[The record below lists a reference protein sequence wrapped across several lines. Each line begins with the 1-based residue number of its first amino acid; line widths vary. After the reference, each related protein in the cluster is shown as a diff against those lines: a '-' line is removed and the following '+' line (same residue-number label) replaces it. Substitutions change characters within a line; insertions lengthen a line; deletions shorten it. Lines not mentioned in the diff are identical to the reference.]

1 MPPDSQAGL
10 PENPPQFGGD
20 RKSEKRDRKGD
31 YPQKRPSYLPDIHRT
46 LPQSLD
52 AEKGVL
58 CSALLSPGNVLGEC
72 IERLSE
78 VRGELW
84 QSLSHGRE
92 QAVVDEIKH
101 IDEQLVALWDEH
113 RAERAR
119 IRFGERDEIVR
130 RARQEERLE
139 RAA

>member
-1 MPPDSQAGL
+1 MRTI
-10 PENPPQFGGD
+10 PE
-20 RKSEKRDRKGD
+20 
-31 YPQKRPSYLPDIHRT
+31 IHT
-46 LPQSLD
+46 
-52 AEKGVL
+52 E
-58 CSALLSPGNVLGEC
+58 

-84 QSLSHGRE
+84 QALSRE
-92 QAVVDEIKH
+92 RTQTVVDEIKQ
-101 IDEQLVALWDEH
+101 IDLQLTALWDEH